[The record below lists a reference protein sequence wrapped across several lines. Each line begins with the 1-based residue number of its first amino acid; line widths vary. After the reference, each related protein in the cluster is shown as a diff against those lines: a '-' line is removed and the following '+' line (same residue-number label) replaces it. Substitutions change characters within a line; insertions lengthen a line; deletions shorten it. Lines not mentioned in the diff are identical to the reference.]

1 MPKHPGGEEKLIN
14 YRDILYIQFQ
24 IWLHGVWKHLGDG
37 LEFCFCCGPLAECK
51 HSLQVPRDKWGGGN
65 CKGVDKESDSKTEA
79 RVVCQVQNKMPK
91 T

>member
-1 MPKHPGGEEKLIN
+1 MEFGN
-14 YRDILYIQFQ
+14 
-24 IWLHGVWKHLGDG
+24 IWVMDWN
-37 LEFCFCCGPLAECK
+37 FAFAAAPWQNVNTA
-51 HSLQVPRDKWGGGN
+51 LQVPRDKWGGGN